1 MFKKIYAVLLFV
13 VGGIIGGL
21 FYCVV
26 QMRLEDISFNE
37 VRVSNTAD
45 CSIFVLFVII
55 FGLIFRIFT
64 PALMKRLKKTSSN
77 IERDLKDVSIESILV
92 GALGVIIGLVIALI
106 ISMSYRSL
114 LPPLWYSVVTVILYF
129 ILGYL
134 GYAVAAAKVKG
145 NHKLFENL
153 TWRGHDRTHVGT
165 PKVIDTSVII
175 DGRILDIMRAGFIEG
190 KIIIPNFVLDEL
202 RHIADSGD
210 ALKRVRGRRGLDIL
224 NQIRDEFNVEVYN
237 NSPKLRY
244 LEDIPE
250 VDVKL
255 IKLAG
260 ELGANLITTDFNL
273 NKVATINDIK
283 VLNINELANAI
294 KPIVIPG
301 EKMLVDVVKRGKD
314 REQGIGYLDDGT
326 MIVVEDGADHIAQN
340 VAATVTSV
348 IQTAAAKTIFARINS
363 ECDN

>member
-1 MFKKIYAVLLFV
+1 M
-13 VGGIIGGL
+13 
-21 FYCVV
+21 
-26 QMRLEDISFNE
+26 
-37 VRVSNTAD
+37 
-45 CSIFVLFVII
+45 
-55 FGLIFRIFT
+55 
-64 PALMKRLKKTSSN
+64 
-77 IERDLKDVSIESILV
+77 
-92 GALGVIIGLVIALI
+92 
-106 ISMSYRSL
+106 
-114 LPPLWYSVVTVILYF
+114 
-129 ILGYL
+129 
-134 GYAVAAAKVKG
+134 
-145 NHKLFENL
+145 
-153 TWRGHDRTHVGT
+153 
-165 PKVIDTSVII
+165 
-175 DGRILDIMRAGFIEG
+175 
-190 KIIIPNFVLDEL
+190 
-202 RHIADSGD
+202 
-210 ALKRVRGRRGLDIL
+210 RGRRGLDIL

-348 IQTAAAKTIFARINS
+348 IQTAAGKMIFARINS